1 MLFVLCAGLGTI
13 WAQRT
18 LSVKWK
24 FSFSIPL
31 LSNVSSQGPF
41 FCSHLFSFCFIS
53 LCFIYFFNA
62 IGCVAY
68 TAISLSCWL
77 GFQFPHISIQSS
89 ICGMSWT
96 SKSDPCR
103 LHLQEQQLIG
113 IKGSAAKIFVP
124 DTTGHLQLSS
134 RVHALMGQSCFGS
147 NRGNQP
153 GVRQVVLILRL
164 IGV

>member
-1 MLFVLCAGLGTI
+1 
-13 WAQRT
+13 
-18 LSVKWK
+18 
-24 FSFSIPL
+24 
-31 LSNVSSQGPF
+31 
-41 FCSHLFSFCFIS
+41 
-53 LCFIYFFNA
+53 
-62 IGCVAY
+62 
-68 TAISLSCWL
+68 
-77 GFQFPHISIQSS
+77 
-89 ICGMSWT
+89 MSWT

-124 DTTGHLQLSS
+124 DTTGHLQLSF

-164 IGV
+164 KHLCMFSTDCLIVAGSCTKRTANCFLALIDSVYCRTLRKAIISKQSIKELLISVVRLLKKKSIKIWFLTLDGAVVP

>member
-1 MLFVLCAGLGTI
+1 MHFVLPTDWGQSELKELFLLNGSLVFPSLCCQMLAHRDRLFVLIC
-13 WAQRT
+13 
-18 LSVKWK
+18 
-24 FSFSIPL
+24 F
-31 LSNVSSQGPF
+31 
-41 FCSHLFSFCFIS
+41 HLALF
-53 LCFIYFFNA
+53 LCVLYFFNA

-96 SKSDPCR
+96 SKSDPWR
-103 LHLQEQQLIG
+103 LHLQEQQLTG
-113 IKGSAAKIFVP
+113 IKGSAANIFVP

-147 NRGNQP
+147 NRGDQP
-153 GVRQVVLILRL
+153 SVRQVVLILRL